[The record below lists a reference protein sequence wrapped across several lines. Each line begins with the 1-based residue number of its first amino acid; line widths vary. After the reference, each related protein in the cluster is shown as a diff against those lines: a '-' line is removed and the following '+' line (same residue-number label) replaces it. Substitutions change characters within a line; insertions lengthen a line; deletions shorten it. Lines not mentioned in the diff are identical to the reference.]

1 MGLSTKR
8 ASLYG
13 FLLTLALLIT
23 ALAAIAVRHARH
35 RLQGPD
41 AILERADELAWLGN
55 WQKAALYS
63 QSETLFIQENRPSEA
78 LYARVSKV
86 PASNE
91 TISLPVQIQQL
102 NEYLALP
109 TAQDPETRL
118 RILVVRGMSET
129 NYDAALARSTW
140 SQVQHLAQ
148 SLHHYMLASR
158 AMGEQ
163 GIAAFMLG
171 DTASA
176 KREVITAWLASIV
189 LHDPAA
195 HVRYASVFGAG
206 LVEMRRYQEALK
218 PLDEAIKTAK
228 DNPGV
233 AYPIIAIN
241 SKIDALRSQH
251 RYQEALGLSSQAIT
265 QIDPNEKGKIYQ
277 IRMSQGQVYE
287 DMGEWAKALSDYTDA
302 IHDAAQLN
310 YWRGVT
316 QAGGILACAYERLGD
331 FQSALKA
338 IDQAI
343 EANAR
348 IPQELYFVPRNLAI
362 KAEIERKLG
371 AQKESDDLYEE
382 SAAMI
387 DSLLRNAPTRGV
399 ERLLLSQLGEVYS
412 DYFVSRCERNQY
424 NQALHI
430 LEKARGRIEAQS
442 LEHHA
447 YIAPHPPTPAEK
459 QLTDLNIELLRTE
472 DPERRTALIDDLYKT
487 NLRRRWGHL
496 LLSP

>member
-55 WQKAALYS
+55 WQKAAALYS
-63 QSETLFIQENRPSEA
+63 QSETLFIQENRPSKA
-78 LYARVSKV
+78 LYARVSNV

-176 KREVITAWLASIV
+176 KREVITAWLASVV

-265 QIDPNEKGKIYQ
+265 QIDPDERGQIYQ
-277 IRMSQGQVYE
+277 IRVSQGQVYE
-287 DMGEWAKALSDYTDA
+287 DMGES
-302 IHDAAQLN
+302 
-310 YWRGVT
+310 G
-316 QAGGILACAYERLGD
+316 
-331 FQSALKA
+331 QS
-338 IDQAI
+338 
-343 EANAR
+343 
-348 IPQELYFVPRNLAI
+348 V
-362 KAEIERKLG
+362 
-371 AQKESDDLYEE
+371 
-382 SAAMI
+382 
-387 DSLLRNAPTRGV
+387 V
-399 ERLLLSQLGEVYS
+399 
-412 DYFVSRCERNQY
+412 
-424 NQALHI
+424 
-430 LEKARGRIEAQS
+430 
-442 LEHHA
+442 
-447 YIAPHPPTPAEK
+447 
-459 QLTDLNIELLRTE
+459 
-472 DPERRTALIDDLYKT
+472 
-487 NLRRRWGHL
+487 
-496 LLSP
+496 